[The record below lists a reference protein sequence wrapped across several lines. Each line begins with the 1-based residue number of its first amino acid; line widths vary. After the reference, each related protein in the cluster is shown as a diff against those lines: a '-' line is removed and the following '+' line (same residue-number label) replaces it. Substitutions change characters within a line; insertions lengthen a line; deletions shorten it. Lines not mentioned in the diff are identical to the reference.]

1 MTDLPATPK
10 VCRQS
15 DGEGDSNDKGEDQE
29 SGNIP
34 WPLSTSKSAIKSL
47 TVSFSNGIEVWRSP
61 PSSCTRTSDV
71 VDYADIIPE
80 RDNNTTW
87 PPGWV
92 EVQTFQKKSSPNDKR
107 LEFLPPH
114 RPGRRGKSV
123 SFHSIDEVR
132 WYIKKQ
138 EQAAARKEKAL
149 RTRKSSESSNT
160 PARRPRRS
168 TASATQY
175 EEDAF
180 NSSDIKIGSLT
191 ELHHMMK
198 IDNSLSRAMRN
209 AIIHAG
215 VLARKKDEL
224 YGTPTFIGVDG
235 RTYPDLRLAFGK
247 YANMKQCAVCKQ
259 RVQGAFYCR
268 LKMMHI
274 DVPDWDC
281 TGHGG
286 ETDNLE
292 TLRKFFHT
300 SIDELEGTQG
310 KWELNSNDE
319 NGKKRSRRERDSQRS
334 VPATGNGVIV
344 NNISIDT
351 LGEDLLYLVAS
362 FIPTLQQLVSF
373 CQVSK
378 RSHNLLYNSIHSENL
393 FRGMFQRS
401 FGNSVTLGDFER
413 NLNWR
418 ERWGVIRGIR
428 RGLVKESRRN
438 TRVIPFA
445 KDERRVGPQSLKLRT
460 TLGVLNELDESD
472 SVYYD
477 NPEFASVATN
487 PNPCVGYF
495 GLDILFLPKPPN
507 ANSDWNPPVVVRGDF
522 PGILIMSSIEKTVF
536 KGEYDTDLG
545 ERQPNERRTDVVSV
559 GDGDGGQVLALIQ
572 CDVTE
577 ATMDL
582 EKNQK
587 CPPCCFIGYASG
599 MVAAVTA
606 TLCDDGR
613 NYDFNISA
621 SHLAHSEELTALTF
635 VNCSYSLKKDK
646 PVLFSADCGGKVYF
660 YPDAL
665 NADKGFSMERSVLAL
680 ANDDGR
686 PILSLASTVIHSK
699 FHSYSVLCTGSDRGN
714 IRVWQKADVNLHTLS
729 ALGKNKFRSVQSCKC
744 STNRGN
750 SHHIVT
756 RMVFMYN
763 QLLVTGSNSGDLRV
777 WQLKCFENKHRTG
790 DAEVPKLT
798 LRNELSN
805 NHITGAIEFLANVG
819 DLLIASGGNNGELIC
834 WDINTGLKLGSLDCH
849 IGRPINGDRTLR
861 SCVVEVFLDG
871 KDGRIITLCRDGV
884 LNQWEFKKY
893 AIGIV

>member
-1 MTDLPATPK
+1 MTDFLATPK
-10 VCRQS
+10 VCRKS
-15 DGEGDSNDKGEDQE
+15 DGDGIGEIQE
-29 SGNIP
+29 SGSIP

-61 PSSCTRTSDV
+61 PSSYNRTSD
-71 VDYADIIPE
+71 ADDDDADSIPDGD
-80 RDNNTTW
+80 DNGTW

-92 EVQTFQKKSSPNDKR
+92 EVQTFQQQKSPNGTR
-107 LEFLPPH
+107 IEFLPPH

-123 SFHSIDEVR
+123 SFYSIDEAR
-132 WYIKKQ
+132 RYIKKQ
-138 EQAAARKEKAL
+138 EVAAAKKEKAR
-149 RTRKSSESSNT
+149 RTRKSSQNGNT
-160 PARRPRRS
+160 SARRPRRS

-175 EEDAF
+175 EEDALY
-180 NSSDIKIGSLT
+180 SSDIKNGSLT
-191 ELHHMMK
+191 ELHQMMK
-198 IDNSLSRAMRN
+198 IENSLSRAMRN

-268 LKMMHI
+268 LKMMHL

-286 ETDNLE
+286 ETDSLE

-300 SIDELEGTQG
+300 SIDELEETQG
-310 KWELNSNDE
+310 KWELSSNGRNE
-319 NGKKRSRRERDSQRS
+319 KKRSRHARDSNRS
-334 VPATGNGVIV
+334 VLESANGLIDK
-344 NNISIDT
+344 ISMDS

-362 FIPTLQQLVSF
+362 FLPTLQQLVSF
-373 CQVSK
+373 CQSSK

-393 FRGMFQRS
+393 FRGVFQRS

-428 RGLVKESRRN
+428 RGLIEESRRN
-438 TRVIPFA
+438 SRVIPFA
-445 KDERRVGPQSLKLRT
+445 EDERRDGPQSLRLRT

-477 NPEFASVATN
+477 NPEFASASTN

-495 GLDILFLPKPPN
+495 GVDLLHLPKPPN
-507 ANSDWNPPVVVRGDF
+507 ASSDWNPPVVVRGDF
-522 PGILIMSSIEKTVF
+522 PGILIMSSIEKAVF
-536 KGEYDTDLG
+536 KGEDDTDLG
-545 ERQPNERRTDVVSV
+545 DRQPNERRTDV
-559 GDGDGGQVLALIQ
+559 IK
-572 CDVTE
+572 
-577 ATMDL
+577 ATLDTDKI
-582 EKNQK
+582 EKCQ
-587 CPPCCFIGYASG
+587 PCCFIGYASG

-606 TLCDDGR
+606 ILCDDGR
-613 NYDFNISA
+613 NYEFNISA
-621 SHLAHSEELTALTF
+621 SHLAHGEELTALTF
-635 VNCSYSLKKDK
+635 VNCSHSLKNNK

-665 NADKGFSMERSVLAL
+665 DADKGFSMERSVLAL
-680 ANDDGR
+680 TNDDGR
-686 PILSLASTVIHSK
+686 PILSLASTVIHSEL
-699 FHSYSVLCTGSDRGN
+699 HSYSVLCTGSDRGN
-714 IRVWQKADVNLHTLS
+714 IRVWLKADVNLQTLS
-729 ALGKNKFRSVQSCKC
+729 ALEKNKFRSVQSCKC
-744 STNRGN
+744 STTRGD

-763 QLLVTGSNSGDLRV
+763 QLLVTGSNSGDLRL
-777 WQLKCFENKHRTG
+777 WQLKCIENKHRTG

-819 DLLIASGGNNGELIC
+819 DVLLASGGNNGELIC
-834 WDINTGLKLGSLDCH
+834 WDINSGLKLGSLDCH
-849 IGRPINGDRTLR
+849 IGRPINRERALR

-871 KDGRIITLCRDGV
+871 KSGRIITLCRDGV

-893 AIGIV
+893 TIGKLEML